1 MRICRRPDAARSKR
15 LTIYQKGNTTHK
27 IVNKTVDP
35 VHSQTTD
42 IASSPDAVAG
52 RRDRRK
58 AESRQRLLE
67 AARKL
72 FVERGYHGTRP
83 QDISRLAEVGYG
95 TFYLYFADKKD
106 CFQAFVETAQQ
117 EIDALIRA
125 RLAQCRT
132 PAERVYGVLEVTMDF
147 SHAHPG
153 VLKAAWAGHQLM
165 AREEKRT
172 TGPSLFD
179 QWSARWAEVIRS
191 GQKAGMICEDY
202 DPKMIGYAVLM
213 VAAAVLTEAPMARA
227 NKKKFLT
234 NLTHFV
240 LRALTAQRDAEG
252 FTL

>member
-1 MRICRRPDAARSKR
+1 MHS
-15 LTIYQKGNTTHK
+15 
-27 IVNKTVDP
+27 IVNKARDP
-35 VHSQTTD
+35 VQSQTTD
-42 IASSPDAVAG
+42 IAPAPDGVAG

-72 FVERGYHGTRP
+72 FVERGYHGARP

-95 TFYLYFADKKD
+95 TFYLYFADKQA

-117 EIDALIRA
+117 EIDGLIRA

-132 PAERVYGVLEVTMDF
+132 HAERVYGVLEVTMDF
-147 SHAHPG
+147 SQAHPG

-165 AREEKRT
+165 TREEVSA

-179 QWSARWAEVIRS
+179 QWAARWAEVIRS

-202 DPKMIGYAVLM
+202 DPKIIGYAVLM
-213 VAAAVLTEAPMARA
+213 VTASVLTESPLARA

-234 NLTHFV
+234 DLTHFV
-240 LRALTAQRDAEG
+240 LRALTAQRNADG
-252 FTL
+252 FTLQND

>member
-1 MRICRRPDAARSKR
+1 MQSP
-15 LTIYQKGNTTHK
+15 
-27 IVNKTVDP
+27 
-35 VHSQTTD
+35 TTD
-42 IASSPDAVAG
+42 IVPSPDAVAG

-95 TFYLYFADKKD
+95 TFYLYFADKQD
-106 CFQAFVETAQQ
+106 CFQAFVEAAQQ
-117 EIDALIRA
+117 EVDTLIRA
-125 RLAQCRT
+125 RLAQCRS

-147 SHAHPG
+147 SEAHPG
-153 VLKAAWAGHQLM
+153 VLKAAWAGHQLIT
-165 AREEKRT
+165 REGK
-172 TGPSLFD
+172 GVAAPSIVD
-179 QWSARWAEVIRS
+179 QWAARWADVIRN

-202 DPKMIGYAVLM
+202 DPKITGHAVLM
-213 VAAAVLTEAPMARA
+213 VTAAVLMEAPLARA
-227 NKKKFLT
+227 DKKKFLT

-240 LRALTAQRDAEG
+240 LRALTAQKDAEG